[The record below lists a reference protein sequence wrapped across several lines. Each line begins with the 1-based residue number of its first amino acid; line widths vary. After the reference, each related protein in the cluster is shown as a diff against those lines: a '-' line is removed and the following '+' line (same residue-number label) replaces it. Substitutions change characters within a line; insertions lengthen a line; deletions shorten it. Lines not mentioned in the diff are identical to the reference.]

1 MIPMAT
7 PGIWAGAAAAVAL
20 LGKYLWDR
28 FISTEGKAYD
38 ALVTQLGERISAQE
52 QRLTSLEGGLDQ
64 EREARRL
71 AETRVYELTMR
82 VMRLEFEL
90 KKHNIEVPQ

>member
-1 MIPMAT
+1 MEDVT
-7 PGIWAGAAAAVAL
+7 VWGVGSGVGL
-20 LGKYLWDR
+20 LLVLGKLAWDR
-28 FISTEGKAYD
+28 FLSPEAKAND
-38 ALVTQLGERISAQE
+38 ALVEQLSERIAAQE
-52 QRLTSLEGGLDQ
+52 NRLVLLESGLDE
-64 EREARRL
+64 ERKARRT